1 MLEINASQIVIE
13 FRLYL
18 LIVHLDI
25 FHLSIRR
32 TMRIPNIQLILLGTQ
47 DMISQITV
55 YIQICAYTEVKIS
68 PALVVV
74 HLRHDISGRQQT
86 NLFLR
91 IGGDRIIRVI
101 DRDLTN
107 LRLFHHGKRI
117 YLASV
122 LHGRIILPFKRHL
135 SVQVLFFRN
144 ILLRTR
150 SSSRTQQSYHTQRLY
165 IIYSLHRFLLFL

>member
-1 MLEINASQIVIE
+1 
-13 FRLYL
+13 
-18 LIVHLDI
+18 
-25 FHLSIRR
+25 
-32 TMRIPNIQLILLGTQ
+32 
-47 DMISQITV
+47 MISQITV